1 MSNSIALLIP
11 ILLCL
16 CGGVFFVALFVGIIF
31 WAYRSGQTSSNA
43 WADVGTRTGLTLKPG
58 SLFSFPEL
66 NGEFRQRRIH
76 VYNYRARK
84 TSLTEI
90 CLTVNNPGNATLR
103 ITPSGTLANF
113 FDNLPSVQRV
123 EIGNPEFDARFVVKS
138 NLPEF
143 AVKVLTDSR
152 VQAGLMDIPH
162 AFRIELEGPSL
173 KYSKNGLE
181 DNTEFM
187 IKTFNTLSDLADRL
201 EAFDQSSSL

>member
-76 VYNYRARK
+76 VYNYRARR

-90 CLTVNNPGNATLR
+90 SLTVNNPSNSTLK

-113 FDNLPSVQRV
+113 FDNLPSAQRV
-123 EIGNPEFDARFVVKS
+123 EIANPEFDSRFVVKS
-138 NLPEF
+138 NLSEF
-143 AVKVLTDSR
+143 AVKVLSDSR
-152 VQAGLMDIPH
+152 VLAGIMDIPH
-162 AFRIELEGPSL
+162 AFRIELEGSVL
-173 KYSKNGLE
+173 KYSKQGLE
-181 DNTEFM
+181 DNAESM
-187 IKTFNTLSDLADRL
+187 IKIFNTLSDLADGL
-201 EAFDQSSSL
+201 EAASSANI

>member
-16 CGGVFFVALFVGIIF
+16 CGGILFVALFVGIIF
-31 WAYRSGQTSSNA
+31 WAYRSGQSSSRA

-76 VYNYRARK
+76 VYNYRARR